1 MEVNECLNFKTLTCL
16 GEQDEK
22 KIQQSDILSSMAFD
36 TTGKYLSVGDY
47 GGRCIIFQKNTDEN
61 FQTSFD
67 YLMEF

>member
-1 MEVNECLNFKTLTCL
+1 
-16 GEQDEK
+16 
-22 KIQQSDILSSMAFD
+22 MAFD

-47 GGRCIIFQKNTDEN
+47 GGRCIVFQKNTDEN